1 MTRIVLFTCQIFASF
16 NNNLKNKKMTKT
28 NEFMLMFR
36 FEPTNEQPTPEQLQE
51 MQKQWG
57 EFIGN
62 IAMQGKLVST
72 YQLGFEGTQIFADQT
87 TKKGIQIAEGQTL
100 SGNMVLKA
108 DSMEVAT
115 ELAKKCP
122 ILLMGGTVEVR
133 SIIPMN

>member
-1 MTRIVLFTCQIFASF
+1 M
-16 NNNLKNKKMTKT
+16 KNAK
-28 NEFMLMFR
+28 EFMLMFR
-36 FEPTNEQPTPEQLQE
+36 FEPSNEQPTPEQMQE

-72 YQLGFEGTQIFADQT
+72 YQLGFEGTQIFPDRT
-87 TKKGIQIAEGQTL
+87 TKEGIQVADGQTL

-108 DSMEVAT
+108 DSLEVAT

>member
-1 MTRIVLFTCQIFASF
+1 MEQA
-16 NNNLKNKKMTKT
+16 K
-28 NEFMLMFR
+28 EFMLMFR

-62 IAMQGKLVST
+62 IALQGKLVNT
-72 YQLGFEGTQIFADQT
+72 YQLGFEGMQVFADQT
-87 TKKGIQIAEGQTL
+87 TNEGIQITEGQTL

-108 DSMEVAT
+108 DSLEVAT

-122 ILLMGGTVEVR
+122 ILLMGGSVEVR